1 MKNILLCSD
10 LDRTILPNGDS
21 AESSNARACL
31 KKLVS
36 RPEVTL
42 VYVSG
47 RDKSLL
53 QAAISEYDIPVPDF
67 AIGDVGTSIYRIS
80 DNHWHVMEQWSTE
93 IAPDWQGKS
102 RADIGK
108 HLNKLSALKLQ
119 EPEKQNDYKLSYYL
133 DLNNDVEQ
141 LLRDVKSELVSMG
154 VHANTIYSID
164 DLTHVGLLDILPA
177 SANKYHAI
185 TFLMK
190 QRRFTQENTLF
201 AGDSG
206 NDIAVL
212 TSGLKSVLVNNAR
225 HDVRDKAIALSGQA
239 GHVDTLYLAHGGW
252 LDMNGNYSAGV
263 VEGVIHYFPDY
274 LSVLTT

>member
-42 VYVSG
+42 AYVSG

-53 QAAISEYDIPVPDF
+53 EAAISEYDIPVPDF
-67 AIGDVGTSIYRIS
+67 AIGDVGTSIYQIS
-80 DNHWHVMEQWSTE
+80 DNHWHVMEQWSKE
-93 IAPDWQGKS
+93 ISPDWNGRS
-102 RADIGK
+102 RSDIGN
-108 HLNKLSALKLQ
+108 HLNKLSDLKLQ
-119 EPEKQNDYKLSYYL
+119 EPEKQNDYKLSYYI

-154 VHANTIYSID
+154 VNANAIFSID

-177 SANKYHAI
+177 SADKYHAI

-190 QRRFTQENTLF
+190 LQGFSQENTVF

-212 TSGLKSVLVNNAR
+212 ASDLKSVLVNNAR
-225 HDVRDKAIALSGQA
+225 KDVREKAIALSEQA
-239 GHVDTLYLAHGGW
+239 GHADTLYLAHGAW

-274 LSVLTT
+274 LGVLST